1 MVEGRE
7 VVSELGAVAAPA
19 EAARIGARVLASGGN
34 AMDAATAAC
43 MACCMIRPDMTG
55 IGGYGFCAV
64 VLEGGTGRV
73 WCIDANSR
81 APAAAHADMFE
92 VLPASSEPQ
101 AGHSIN
107 REEYNCRVKD
117 DANIY
122 GPLAVGVP
130 GMVAGMGTLSERWGR
145 LTWPGIIEP
154 SLALLDAGFP
164 YGPVAGSIRHMES
177 VIRRFPATAEH
188 LLPAGRVPAE
198 DGIWH
203 RPDMDKTLARLAQA
217 GWRDFYR
224 GELGRVVADYIQSAC
239 GVLTREDMAR
249 YEPQVVEPLTT
260 TYRGATVH
268 GVVLANGGLTSLQ
281 ALNMLECFPPAE
293 VDSIEYWHVLA
304 EVLKQAWRD
313 RLIYLGDPEFA
324 EVPIER
330 LLSKNCAAG
339 RVEAIKQHPTQ
350 VDQLAPDLLVDKTPG
365 TVHVS
370 AADAEGNLVAA
381 TITQGGAFG
390 SCVTVPGTGI
400 ILGHGMCRLDPRPG
414 RANSVAPRK
423 RPLNNMAPMMVRLP
437 DREVAVGM
445 PGGRRIISVA
455 PQLVQRIVDR
465 GATGHE
471 AATAPR
477 MHVEF
482 REPVHVTESVG
493 EAVVE
498 GLRAMGHT
506 IDVVRAVGGAAHCA
520 EWLKGERIVRAGGNE
535 WAAGA

>member
-1 MVEGRE
+1 VVEGRE
-7 VVSELGAVAAPA
+7 VISQLGAVAAPA

-34 AMDAATAAC
+34 AMDAAAAAC
-43 MACCMIRPDMTG
+43 MACCMLRPDMTG
-55 IGGYGFCAV
+55 VGGYGFCAV
-64 VLEGGTGRV
+64 VLEGGTGGA

-81 APAAAHADMFE
+81 APAAAHAEMFE
-92 VLPASSEPQ
+92 ALPASSEPQ

-107 REEYNCRVKD
+107 RDEYNCRVKD
-117 DANIY
+117 DANVY

-130 GMVAGMGTLSERWGR
+130 GMAAGMGTLWERWGR
-145 LTWPGIIEP
+145 LKWPDIIEP
-154 SLALLDAGFP
+154 SLALLDTGFP
-164 YGPVAGSIRHMES
+164 YGHVAGGIRHLES

-188 LLPAGRVPAE
+188 LMPAGQVPTE
-198 DGIWH
+198 DDIWH
-203 RPDMDKTLARLAQA
+203 RPDMDQTLARLAGA
-217 GWRDFYR
+217 GWRDFYQ
-224 GELGRVVADYIQSAC
+224 GELGRTIADYLQSA
-239 GVLTREDMAR
+239 GGILTREDMAR
-249 YEPQVVEPLTT
+249 YEAQVTEPLTT
-260 TYRGATVH
+260 TYRNATVH

-281 ALNMLECFPPAE
+281 ALNMLECFAPAE
-293 VDSIEYWHVLA
+293 GHSVEYWHVLA

-313 RLIYLGDPEFA
+313 RLIYLGDPDFA
-324 EVPIER
+324 AVPVER
-330 LLSKNCAAG
+330 LLSQDYAAG
-339 RVEAIKQHPTQ
+339 RVEAIKQHPAQ
-350 VDQLAPDLLVDKTPG
+350 VDERAPDLLVAGSGG

-381 TITQGGAFG
+381 TITQGGSFG

-414 RANSVAPRK
+414 RANSIAPWK

-455 PQLVQRIVDR
+455 AQLVQRIVDC
-465 GATGHE
+465 GATGRE

-482 REPVHVTESVG
+482 KEPVQVTESVG

-498 GLRAMGHT
+498 GLRRMGHG
-506 IDVVRAVGGAAHCA
+506 IEVVRAVGGAAHCA
-520 EWLKGERIVRAGGNE
+520 EWLKHERAVRAGGNE